1 MPDYS
6 DFVITLAH
14 NKSNPK
20 QVTLAFTLGL
30 KSLEKG
36 HSTAIVLLLEGVQ
49 VGQTGHVDRVD
60 VGEPF
65 LPVKD
70 MLPIFLENGGR
81 LIVCGSCWKN
91 AGIPDAERIA
101 GLPVM
106 SADQV
111 IDLLFNAKATLQ
123 LN

>member
-1 MPDYS
+1 MADYPE
-6 DFVITLAH
+6 FLITLAH

-30 KSLEKG
+30 KGLEKG
-36 HSTAIVLLLEGVQ
+36 HSTAIVLLLDGVQ
-49 VGQTGHVDRVD
+49 VGQTGHVDHID

-70 MLPIFLENGGR
+70 TLPIFLEHGGQ
-81 LIVCGSCWKN
+81 LMICSSCWKN
-91 AGIPDAERIA
+91 AGIPDTERIA
-101 GLPVM
+101 GLPVV

-111 IDLLFNAKATLQ
+111 IDLLFNAKTTLQ